1 MVHAAKLA
9 ALMKKSRLAF
19 RQGLHQG
26 WKLFWSPFVGA
37 RDEIRAT
44 VNRPR
49 AATWQEF
56 VRNDIRAYF
65 APLTGAVRGFTRTF
79 REIWKVG

>member
-1 MVHAAKLA
+1 MNN
-9 ALMKKSRLAF
+9 SRLAF
-19 RQGLHQG
+19 KDGLHQG

-37 RDEIRAT
+37 WDEMQAA

-49 AATWQEF
+49 PATWQEF

-65 APLTGAVRGFTRTF
+65 APLTGAVRGFARTF
-79 REIWKVG
+79 REIWKLR